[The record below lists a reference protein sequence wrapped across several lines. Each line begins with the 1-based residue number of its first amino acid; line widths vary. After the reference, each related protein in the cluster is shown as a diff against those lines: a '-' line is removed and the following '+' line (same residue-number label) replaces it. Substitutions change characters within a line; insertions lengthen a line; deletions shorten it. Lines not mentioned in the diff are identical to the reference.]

1 MSLRVSLILPLLLC
15 APLAWADEAADA
27 AAMSSP
33 WSGSGGELGF
43 ASAHGNSTTESF
55 NGRLKLRHSDDDW
68 VHSMDLFGLRS
79 SAQYKQ
85 TADDGTVTRKRQ
97 TTANR
102 YTASAGSA
110 LQLGELCAELEDHC
124 RKGGPARPA
133 ELVARFAAALRAAL
147 DASAAAGLEGD
158 RS

>member
-1 MSLRVSLILPLLLC
+1 MLARLIGDDAALIAEFVREYHDSARAAGEEILL
-15 APLAWADEAADA
+15 AVRAADWA
-27 AAMSSP
+27 ATA
-33 WSGSGGELGF
+33 GV
-43 ASAHGNSTTESF
+43 AH
-55 NGRLKLRHSDDDW
+55 RLKSA
-68 VHSMDLFGLRS
+68 SRS
-79 SAQYKQ
+79 V
-85 TADDGTVTRKRQ
+85 G
-97 TTANR
+97 
-102 YTASAGSA
+102 A